1 MNKIFIII
9 IIILLIGIFF
19 LSNKKI
25 EYHINPNTTNKIK
38 NKKIYKKIN
47 YNDDLDDTK
56 TADVYVEFDNSSRYQ
71 NLRY

>member
-19 LSNKKI
+19 LSKKKV
-25 EYHINPNTTNKIK
+25 EYHINPNTNNKRK

-47 YNDDLDDTK
+47 YNEDLDDTK